1 MTETADAVVVGGGVN
16 GVSIAYALA
25 ARGVRRVVLCEKAA
39 LASGASGYSSAL
51 VRMHYTNEWD
61 ARLAFASFPVFR
73 SWTEIMGG
81 PSVFTHTGF
90 VNVVAPPYAEAL
102 RRNVE
107 MLRAIGIDTVAL
119 SPADLHDLQPFAN
132 VEDLGAAAWEPASGY
147 ADPAATVEGFRR
159 RAQDLGAEARQWTG
173 VTRILRRESRVLGVE
188 TVAGRIDAGAV
199 VVAAGAWAPRLCRE
213 IGLDIPARVKGLDT
227 VQVTRPAALT
237 DPHMIFID
245 NVQGSYFRPE
255 SGIRTIVGVP
265 CQEWDLDPDGP
276 AVLAPGAAAVGA
288 QILTHRIPALE
299 GATLARGY
307 RAFRSLQPGSP
318 RDPGA
323 RGRHR
328 RPVSRHR
335 VQRLRLQDRARGGR
349 VHGRADPRRPGEDGG
364 HRAVQ
369 LAAVR
374 RGALAGRPV
383 PVRPAAGSCRTRL
396 TCPEGPSTLT
406 EPTYR
411 AGRPT
416 CSSAW

>member
-81 PSVFTHTGF
+81 PPVFTHTGF

-159 RAQDLGAEARQWTG
+159 RAQDLGAEVRQWTG

-307 RAFRSLQPGSP
+307 RAFDCYS
-318 RDPGA
+318 RD
-323 RGRHR
+323 RHAI
-328 RPVSRHR
+328 
-335 VQRLRLQDRARGGR
+335 LGR
-349 VHGRADPRRPGEDGG
+349 VDGIDGLYLATAFSGSGFKIAPAVGVCMAELILDGRAKTVDIEPFSLRRFAE
-364 HRAVQ
+364 
-369 LAAVR
+369 
-374 RGALAGRPV
+374 GR
-383 PVRPAAGSCRTRL
+383 S
-396 TCPEGPSTLT
+396 PEGPY
-406 EPTYR
+406 PYAQR
-411 AGRPT
+411 RDHAVPD
-416 CSSAW
+416 

>member
-159 RAQDLGAEARQWTG
+159 RAQDLGAEVRQWTG

-227 VQVTRPAALT
+227 VQVTPPAALT

-307 RAFRSLQPGSP
+307 RAFDCYS
-318 RDPGA
+318 RD
-323 RGRHR
+323 RHAI
-328 RPVSRHR
+328 
-335 VQRLRLQDRARGGR
+335 LGR
-349 VHGRADPRRPGEDGG
+349 VDGIDGLYLATAFSGSGFKIAPAVGVCMAELILDGRAKTVDIEPFSLRRFAE
-364 HRAVQ
+364 
-369 LAAVR
+369 
-374 RGALAGRPV
+374 GR
-383 PVRPAAGSCRTRL
+383 S
-396 TCPEGPSTLT
+396 PEGPY
-406 EPTYR
+406 PYAQR
-411 AGRPT
+411 RDHAVPD
-416 CSSAW
+416 